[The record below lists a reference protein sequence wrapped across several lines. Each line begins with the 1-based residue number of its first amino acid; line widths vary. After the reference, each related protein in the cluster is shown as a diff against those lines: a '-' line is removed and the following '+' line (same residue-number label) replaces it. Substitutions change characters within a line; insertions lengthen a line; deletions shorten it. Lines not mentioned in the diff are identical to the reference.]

1 MLIFEV
7 QKSGLENT
15 YSASE
20 QFIKKMKKGPS
31 TPVTT
36 QTNNA
41 IRYHNISSD
50 FFLMFLDESQE
61 HNIERQRNEEL
72 SGFQYNVRL
81 QIL

>member
-1 MLIFEV
+1 
-7 QKSGLENT
+7 
-15 YSASE
+15 
-20 QFIKKMKKGPS
+20 MKKGPS